1 MGILVTATD
10 SWALWALLLLCA
22 ASGFWFE
29 KSYAGARVSG
39 PIITM
44 LLAFALSNA
53 GIIPAQ
59 SPVYDTIWRY
69 LLLLAIPLLLFQA
82 NIKQIF
88 SESGKTLLA
97 LLLGLVGVLLGVL
110 LAYWLIPVGTS
121 GWQVAASFMAQY
133 MGGSE
138 NYNHVASSL
147 ALSNKTL
154 LEGGKAAAHLVF
166 MFYFIILFLLVSI
179 RTLRMQFKEGL
190 TDRWGPTAVVVVDET
205 RKGSSIYVPTL
216 STGLALSAAI
226 CALGVWA
233 ESELQWQGVA
243 ILVVTVVSVV
253 LALAL
258 PKAMAKIEGSNE
270 FGILLMQLLFAVVG
284 ASANVSLVAKLAP
297 VLLAVAIIIVVV
309 HLLFVIVVGRWLRLS
324 LPEIVIASN
333 AAIGG
338 PLTAAAMTSAR
349 RWHHLIVPAVL
360 CGTIGYA
367 IANYVALW
375 LGNFLK

>member
-22 ASGFWFE
+22 AAGFWFE

-53 GIIPAQ
+53 GVIPAQ
-59 SPVYDTIWRY
+59 SAVYDTIWRY

-97 LLLGLVGVLLGVL
+97 FLLGLVGVLLGVL
-110 LAYWLIPVGTS
+110 LAYWLIPVGKS
-121 GWQVAASFMAQY
+121 DWQVAAAFTAQY
-133 MGGSE
+133 IGGPE
-138 NYNHVASSL
+138 NYNQVAGSL
-147 ALSNKTL
+147 SLNNKTL

-166 MFYFIILFLLVSI
+166 MFYFVILFLLVSI
-179 RTLRMQFKEGL
+179 RTLRMQFKEAL
-190 TDRWGPTAVVVVDET
+190 TDRWGPTVVVVVDET

-233 ESELQWQGVA
+233 ESVLNWQGAA
-243 ILVVTVVSVV
+243 ILIITVVSVI

-258 PKAMAKIEGSNE
+258 PKVMAKIEGSNE

-284 ASANVSLVAKLAP
+284 ASANVSVVAKSAP
-297 VLLAVAIIIVVV
+297 VLLAVAVIIVVV
-309 HLLFVIVVGRWLRLS
+309 HLLFVILVGRWLKLS

-338 PLTAAAMTSAR
+338 PLTVAAMTSAR
-349 RWHHLIVPAVL
+349 RWHHLVIPAVL
-360 CGTIGYA
+360 YGTIGYA
-367 IANYVALW
+367 IANYIALW
-375 LGNFLK
+375 LGNWLK

>member
-1 MGILVTATD
+1 MDILITATD
-10 SWALWALLLLCA
+10 NWALWALLLLCA
-22 ASGFWFE
+22 AAGFWFE

-53 GIIPAQ
+53 GVIPAQ

-97 LLLGLVGVLLGVL
+97 FLLGLVGVLLGVL
-110 LAYWLIPVGTS
+110 LAYWLIPVGAS
-121 GWQVAASFMAQY
+121 GWQVAASFTAQY
-133 MGGSE
+133 MGGAE
-138 NYNHVASSL
+138 NASHVANSL

-154 LEGGKAAAHLVF
+154 LEGGRAAAHLLFVL
-166 MFYFIILFLLVSI
+166 YFILLFLLVSI
-179 RTLRMQFKEGL
+179 RTLRMQFKEAL
-190 TDRWGPTAVVVVDET
+190 TDRWGPTVVVVVDET

-216 STGLALSAAI
+216 TTGLALSAAI

-233 ESELQWQGVA
+233 ESELQWQGAA
-243 ILVVTVVSVV
+243 ILIVTMVSVV

-284 ASANVSLVAKLAP
+284 ASANVPLVAKTAP
-297 VLLAVAIIIVVV
+297 VLLAAAAIIIVV
-309 HLLFVIVVGRWLRLS
+309 HLLFVILIGRWLKLS

-349 RWHHLIVPAVL
+349 RWHHLVIPAVL

-375 LGNFLK
+375 LGNLLK

>member
-1 MGILVTATD
+1 MDILITATD
-10 SWALWALLLLCA
+10 NWALWALLLLCA
-22 ASGFWFE
+22 AAGFWFE

-53 GIIPAQ
+53 GVIPAQ

-97 LLLGLVGVLLGVL
+97 FLLGLVGVLLGVL
-110 LAYWLIPVGTS
+110 LAYWLIPVGAS
-121 GWQVAASFMAQY
+121 GWQVAASFTAQY
-133 MGGSE
+133 MGGAE
-138 NYNHVASSL
+138 NASHVASSL

-154 LEGGKAAAHLVF
+154 LEGGRAAAHLLFVL
-166 MFYFIILFLLVSI
+166 YFILLFLLVSI
-179 RTLRMQFKEGL
+179 RTLRMQFKEAL
-190 TDRWGPTAVVVVDET
+190 TDRWGPTVVVVVDET

-216 STGLALSAAI
+216 TTGLALSAAI

-233 ESELQWQGVA
+233 ESELQWQGAA
-243 ILVVTVVSVV
+243 ILIVTMVSVV

-284 ASANVSLVAKLAP
+284 ASANVPLVAKTAP
-297 VLLAVAIIIVVV
+297 VLLAAAAIIIVV
-309 HLLFVIVVGRWLRLS
+309 HLLFVILVGRWLKLS

-349 RWHHLIVPAVL
+349 RWHHLVIPAVL

-375 LGNFLK
+375 LGNLLK

>member
-1 MGILVTATD
+1 MDILITATD
-10 SWALWALLLLCA
+10 NWALWALLLLCA
-22 ASGFWFE
+22 AAGFWFE

-53 GIIPAQ
+53 GVIPAQ

-97 LLLGLVGVLLGVL
+97 FLLGLVGVLLGVL
-110 LAYWLIPVGTS
+110 LAYWLIPVGAS
-121 GWQVAASFMAQY
+121 GWQVAASFTAQY
-133 MGGSE
+133 MGGAE
-138 NYNHVASSL
+138 NASHVASSL

-154 LEGGKAAAHLVF
+154 LEGGRAAAHLLFVL
-166 MFYFIILFLLVSI
+166 YFILLFLLVSI
-179 RTLRMQFKEGL
+179 RTLRMQFKEAL
-190 TDRWGPTAVVVVDET
+190 TDRWGPTVVVVVDET

-216 STGLALSAAI
+216 TTGLALSAAI

-233 ESELQWQGVA
+233 ESELQWQGAA
-243 ILVVTVVSVV
+243 ILIVTMVSVV

-284 ASANVSLVAKLAP
+284 ASANVPLVAKTAP
-297 VLLAVAIIIVVV
+297 VLLAAAAIIIVV
-309 HLLFVIVVGRWLRLS
+309 HLLFVILIGRWLKLS

-349 RWHHLIVPAVL
+349 RWHHLVIPAVL

-375 LGNFLK
+375 LGNLLK